1 MAVDEVFGQPGNRA
15 NSPDIMIVITD
26 GHDKSNV
33 TGAQRLAASKNITIF
48 SVGIGS
54 GIHFLLQ
61 KNVDL
66 KIF

>member
-33 TGAQRLAASKNITIF
+33 TGAQRLAASKNITVF

-54 GIHFLLQ
+54 GIHFLL
-61 KNVDL
+61 
-66 KIF
+66 